1 MKKISPFSSFKFTGT
16 LCAGLL
22 LGLSASG
29 QVPDSG
35 PPAAAP
41 GAPASPTQGSGG
53 PPSAGKSSDSF
64 LGKDVPSFDPG
75 TEIFTWDG
83 KNWNVNDN
91 RLFQARFEKY
101 LNAAEETGVDDRNYQ
116 LIISTILDK
125 LAPGNA
131 TLDNVDAAFRLLPKA
146 SNYEIDA
153 RLCDSIA
160 DAVYSAWRSQD
171 ANERLARA
179 NDGLADER
187 KKIEW
192 NTQMEAG
199 EHGLDS
205 RPGGKNK
212 SVNDQWA
219 KNEQMKRDAG
229 MAPYIQ
235 RLAEVN
241 ALLKA
246 NDLKKE
252 VSAIQMKI
260 EFQALI
266 VQLFLQRR
274 FQHVLMATRFY
285 RAVFTDGDTALQVS
299 KEAKDLFASSSGMPP
314 TVGTLDA
321 AANEVI
327 RDAHEGVEAYTFLL
341 QQNELESATKRLA
354 ESFVTGE
361 YLPELRTLPRE
372 KKRKALEFTQKT
384 DQLISAIDVKDYAL
398 AEKDVH
404 ELEATAKDFDN
415 SKPMAAIETAKTVS
429 AMHIAKA
436 KNAAV
441 SGDRTTLEEELKA
454 ATEIWPRNPAL
465 AEVSGMIFSQADVQ
479 QKALLDFD
487 QLLSQHNY
495 RQIYDDKIRFIAAA
509 ALDPTRR
516 DQLKKVLDNMEVIE
530 GAIIR
535 ATEIAKQ
542 GDSAGAWESVE
553 KAFAQFPDDN
563 KLNQVRADLT
573 TEAADFV
580 RTLRTAEQLEQ
591 KDQVGSSLAWYLKAQ
606 KIYPRSDYAQEGID
620 RLVKKILPET

>member
-1 MKKISPFSSFKFTGT
+1 MKTISKVLPAV
-16 LCAGLL
+16 CAGLL
-22 LGLSASG
+22 LTAHAGAQGAGGGFNS
-29 QVPDSG
+29 Q
-35 PPAAAP
+35 PAAPQPAAP
-41 GAPASPTQGSGG
+41 AGNAPASGGSQQGSQ
-53 PPSAGKSSDSF
+53 SF
-64 LGKDVPSFDPG
+64 LGKDMPSFDPG
-75 TEIFTWDG
+75 TEVFTWDG

-101 LNAAEETGVDDRNYQ
+101 LNAPEETSADDLHYQ
-116 LIISTILDK
+116 QIIQRILDD

-131 TLDNVDAAFRLLPKA
+131 TIARVDEAFSLLPKA
-146 SNYEIDA
+146 SGYQIDA
-153 RLCDSIA
+153 RLCDALA

-171 ANERLARA
+171 ANDRLARA
-179 NDGLADER
+179 NEGLADER
-187 KKIEW
+187 KKTEW
-192 NTQMEAG
+192 NAQMAAA
-199 EHGLDS
+199 DNKMDAP
-205 RPGGKNK
+205 PGGK
-212 SVNDQWA
+212 SRDVTSQWA
-219 KNEQMKRDAG
+219 KNQQEKRDAG
-229 MAPYIQ
+229 MAPYVQ

-241 ALLKA
+241 AVIKA
-246 NDLKKE
+246 NELKKE

-266 VQLFLQRR
+266 VQFFLQRR

-285 RAVFTDGDTALQVS
+285 RAVFTDGDTQLRVS
-299 KEAKDLFASSSGMPP
+299 KEAKDLFASAGGMPP
-314 TVGTLDA
+314 TVGTLDSL
-321 AANEVI
+321 ANEFI
-327 RDAHEGVEAYTFLL
+327 RDAHEGVDAYKFLL

-354 ESFVTGE
+354 ESFMVGE

-372 KKRKALEFTQKT
+372 QKRKALEFTQKT
-384 DQLISAIDVKDYAL
+384 DQLISAIDVKDYTL
-398 AEKDVH
+398 AEKIVH
-404 ELEATAKDFDN
+404 QLEVTAKDFDN
-415 SKPMAAIETAKTVS
+415 SKPMAAVETAKTVS

-487 QLLSQHNY
+487 QLLSQRNY

-509 ALDPTRR
+509 ALDPVRR
-516 DQLKKVLDNMEVIE
+516 DQLKKVLDNMEIIE

-535 ATEIAKQ
+535 ATEISKQ
-542 GDSAGAWESVE
+542 GDAAGAWESVE

-573 TEAADFV
+573 TQAADFV

-591 KDQVGSSLAWYLKAQ
+591 KEQVGSSLAWYLKAQ
-606 KIYPRSDYAQEGID
+606 KIYPRSDYAQEGIA

>member
-1 MKKISPFSSFKFTGT
+1 MKNLLRT
-16 LCAGLL
+16 LCSGMLL
-22 LGLSASG
+22 VGLSAGG

-35 PPAAAP
+35 PPAGG
-41 GAPASPTQGSGG
+41 GAPAPAPASSGG
-53 PPSAGKSSDSF
+53 GGGGAASGSKSSGSF
-64 LGKDVPSFDPG
+64 LGNDVPSFDPG
-75 TEIFTWDG
+75 TEVFTWDG

-116 LIISTILDK
+116 TIIATILDK

-131 TLDNVDAAFRLLPKA
+131 TTDNVDQAFRLLPRA

-171 ANERLARA
+171 ASERLARA

-192 NTQMEAG
+192 NTQMEASQ
-199 EHGLDS
+199 HQLDAPS
-205 RPGGKNK
+205 GSKNK
-212 SVNDQWA
+212 QVAEQWA

-246 NDLKKE
+246 NELKNE
-252 VSAIQMKI
+252 VSAIQMKV

-285 RAVFTDGDTALQVS
+285 RAVFSDGDTELRVS

-314 TVGTLDA
+314 TVGTMDA
-321 AANEVI
+321 LANELI
-327 RDAHEGVEAYTFLL
+327 RDAREGVEAYTFLL

-354 ESFVTGE
+354 EAFVTGE

-384 DQLISAIDVKDYAL
+384 NQLISAIDVKDYAL

-404 ELEATAKDFDN
+404 ELEQTAKDFDN

-436 KNAAV
+436 RNAAV
-441 SGDRTTLEEELKA
+441 SGDRQH
-454 ATEIWPRNPAL
+454 WRRN
-465 AEVSGMIFSQADVQ
+465 
-479 QKALLDFD
+479 
-487 QLLSQHNY
+487 
-495 RQIYDDKIRFIAAA
+495 
-509 ALDPTRR
+509 
-516 DQLKKVLDNMEVIE
+516 
-530 GAIIR
+530 
-535 ATEIAKQ
+535 
-542 GDSAGAWESVE
+542 
-553 KAFAQFPDDN
+553 
-563 KLNQVRADLT
+563 
-573 TEAADFV
+573 
-580 RTLRTAEQLEQ
+580 
-591 KDQVGSSLAWYLKAQ
+591 
-606 KIYPRSDYAQEGID
+606 
-620 RLVKKILPET
+620 